1 MLSTQA
7 HDALLSRDTFTRYC
21 ICDWVIH
28 ATSSIGEDSNHCT

>member
-7 HDALLSRDTFTRYC
+7 HDALLSGDTFTRYC

-28 ATSSIGEDSNHCT
+28 VT